1 MTSLFGELLVTR
13 WRTQQHDR
21 WTRTQLDDHQQRML
35 GRLREHAAR
44 QSPYYAD
51 QHRGMQSAPLSQLPP
66 LTKTQLMTQWDRLVT
81 SPELRLDSVTRRL
94 QDLESGG
101 GDPGQPWQGRWWTA
115 ATAGSTGQRGV
126 FVWNRR
132 EWIRILSSYARVN
145 DWAHVKVGPRR
156 PVPTAIV
163 STRNPAHQSAVVG
176 ASLRN
181 PLVPTLRLDATQPI
195 EALVEALNRFQPRL
209 LVCYAS
215 MLAPLA
221 EAQTAGNLHIAPE
234 KVITASEEQLPTAR
248 HAAIDAWGVQVV
260 NTYAATET
268 ATIASSCSHGSM
280 HLYEDFVIIEPV
292 DSSYRPVPDGHIADR
307 LLATVLFSRTLPLIR
322 YELTDSIR
330 LATDPCTC
338 GLPFR
343 RLDTVAGR
351 TEATLRV
358 TSRTREP
365 VLIRPGL
372 FHDAL
377 EPVAVHGWQVQ
388 QTTEGI
394 TVRIV
399 DPDRR
404 VDLHQ
409 ITRRLRAGLTSAG
422 VSDDTHIIVTPVQ
435 ELARTPL
442 GKAPLIIGQKQ
453 GGPGG
458 GGSR

>member
-1 MTSLFGELLVTR
+1 
-13 WRTQQHDR
+13 
-21 WTRTQLDDHQQRML
+21 
-35 GRLREHAAR
+35 
-44 QSPYYAD
+44 
-51 QHRGMQSAPLSQLPP
+51 
-66 LTKTQLMTQWDRLVT
+66 
-81 SPELRLDSVTRRL
+81 
-94 QDLESGG
+94 
-101 GDPGQPWQGRWWTA
+101 
-115 ATAGSTGQRGV
+115 
-126 FVWNRR
+126 
-132 EWIRILSSYARVN
+132 
-145 DWAHVKVGPRR
+145 
-156 PVPTAIV
+156 
-163 STRNPAHQSAVVG
+163 
-176 ASLRN
+176 
-181 PLVPTLRLDATQPI
+181 
-195 EALVEALNRFQPRL
+195 
-209 LVCYAS
+209 

-221 EAQTAGNLHIAPE
+221 EAQTAGSLHIAPE
-234 KVITASEEQLPTAR
+234 KVITASEEQLPPAR
-248 HAAIDAWGVQVV
+248 RAAIAAWGVQVI

-268 ATIASSCSHGSM
+268 ATIASTCSHGSM

-292 DSSYRPVPDGHIADR
+292 DNAYRPVPDGHIADR

-377 EPVAVHGWQVQ
+377 EPLAIHGWQVQ

-422 VSDDTHIIVTPVQ
+422 VTDDTHIIVTPVQ

-458 GGSR
+458 GGSSLMGSRLSTATASFRTSVGCSTDNLTIRPSTSERQPSMVGHSMPSSASFASFTSKHSGSKPGGAQSRSVCAQAGSTS